1 MRNFIIYLFPFAF
14 DIVVGLC
21 FFVSRHSFAER
32 GSGVF
37 AVGSFVAVYG
47 LIYIPSC
54 LLMSKIVTPKR
65 AKGQILI
72 ASILMIILLCALANI
87 ESYHLFLLIFAIIPF
102 SASLFFNAFQAFML
116 DIEPHGQKLLSHS
129 VGHYTF
135 AWSMGYA
142 LGPAISYFV
151 KQHFGWHATYYVASI
166 IVAIIGII
174 AFFFKPVPSNHSDE
188 KKENLSAIN
197 LELKSEKAMPLA
209 AWIGLIIGL
218 GGWVVVQ
225 TYWPLH
231 ATKLG
236 LSDEVKAGIEFT
248 SSATQAVSALIIT
261 LFIKWY
267 HRPKALF
274 LFGLFGL
281 IGLSAFTFSSNTII
295 FFIGAAFYGVYLSSC
310 FIYMVYHAMFDIKNA
325 VKRVAINETIVGVCM
340 LTAPLIASSLAFLT
354 DNNFQRSYSII
365 LIIFISGILIQF
377 KVAKS
382 YNTKKGF
389 H

>member
-1 MRNFIIYLFPFAF
+1 MRNFIIFLFPFAF

-37 AVGSFVAVYG
+37 AVGSFVAIYG

-54 LLMSKIVTPKR
+54 MLMSKIVTPKR

-72 ASILMIILLCALANI
+72 ASMLMIMLLCTLANI

-116 DIEPHGQKLLSHS
+116 DVEPHGQKLLSHS

-135 AWSMGYA
+135 AWSIGYA

-151 KQHFGWHATYYVASI
+151 KQHFGWHATYYVAAV
-166 IVAIIGII
+166 IVAIIAVI
-174 AFFFKPVPSNHSDE
+174 AFFFKPVANNHSDE
-188 KKENLSAIN
+188 KKENLTAIN
-197 LELKSEKAMPLA
+197 HELKSEKSMPLA
-209 AWIGLIIGL
+209 GWIGLIIGL

-231 ATKLG
+231 AKELR
-236 LSDEVKAGIEFT
+236 LSDEVKAGVEFT
-248 SSATQAVSALIIT
+248 TSATQAVAALVIT

-274 LFGLFGL
+274 IFALFGV
-281 IGLSAFTFSSNTII
+281 IGLSAFAFFSNIII

-310 FIYMVYHAMFDIKNA
+310 FIYMVYHAMFNIKKA
-325 VKRVAINETIVGVCM
+325 VKRVAINEMMVGTCM
-340 LTAPLIASSLAFLT
+340 LLAPLMASSLAFLT
-354 DNNFQRSYSII
+354 DNNFQRAYGIV
-365 LIIFISGILIQF
+365 LIIFIIGIFIQF

-382 YNTKKGF
+382 YNTKKEA
-389 H
+389 

>member
-1 MRNFIIYLFPFAF
+1 MRNFLIFLFPFAF

-21 FFVSRHSFAER
+21 FFVSRHSFAES

-72 ASILMIILLCALANI
+72 ASMLMIILLCCLANVK
-87 ESYHLFLLIFAIIPF
+87 SYHLFLLIFALIPF

-116 DIEPHGQKLLSHS
+116 DIETKVQKLLSHS

-135 AWSMGYA
+135 AWSIGYA

-151 KQHFGWHATYYVASI
+151 KQNFGWHATYYVAAV
-166 IVAIIGII
+166 IVAIIAII
-174 AFFFKPVPSNHSDE
+174 AFFFKPVASNHSDE
-188 KKENLSAIN
+188 KRENISAIN
-197 LELKSEKAMPLA
+197 LELKSKKAMPLA
-209 AWIGLIIGL
+209 GWVGLIIGL

-231 ATKLG
+231 AKELG
-236 LSDEVKAGIEFT
+236 LSDEVKAGVEFT
-248 SSATQAVSALIIT
+248 TSASQAFSALIIT

-274 LFGLFGL
+274 IFALFGVV
-281 IGLSAFTFSSNTII
+281 GLSAFAFFSNVII

-325 VKRVAINETIVGVCM
+325 VKRVAINEMMVGTCM
-340 LTAPLIASSLAFLT
+340 LLAPLMASYLAFLT
-354 DNNFQRSYSII
+354 DNNFQRAYSIV
-365 LIIFISGILIQF
+365 LIIFIIGILIQF
-377 KVAKS
+377 KIAKS
-382 YNTKKGF
+382 YNTKAA
-389 H
+389 